1 MYKCVYVPATGC
13 IFPAA
18 YRNQVG
24 PLPTH
29 SASAGDEV
37 GARGDQLLR
46 GGATFPC
53 GNLAFEAL
61 SYYQYRRSAIVQD
74 RALVQDRSFPVMEGS
89 QPSVPCR
96 RSCVLGVG
104 T

>member
-1 MYKCVYVPATGC
+1 MYKYVYVPAAGC
-13 IFPAA
+13 IFPAV
-18 YRNQVG
+18 YRNRVG

-29 SASAGDEV
+29 SASAGGGV

-53 GNLAFEAL
+53 GYPAFEA
-61 SYYQYRRSAIVQD
+61 

-96 RSCVLGVG
+96 GSCILGMG
-104 T
+104 TQRKKREGRKVNIS